1 MAQTGQRVDPYAN
14 FSFLV
19 EIDGIVRAGFREVS
33 GLDSTIDVHE
43 YREGGENTTMRKLPM
58 KTKFSNIVLKWGI
71 TDDTELHE
79 WHRQAVIGNLQRKNG
94 SVVLLD
100 RQGNEKVRWNFF
112 NAWPTKY
119 DSSNL
124 NAEGNEI
131 TIESVEL
138 AHEGLERVK

>member
-43 YREGGENTTMRKLPM
+43 HREGGENTTMRKLPM
-58 KTKFSNIVLKWGI
+58 KTKYSNIVLKWGI
-71 TDDTELHE
+71 TDDMELYN
-79 WHRQAVIGNLQRKNG
+79 WHRQAVVGNLQRKNG
-94 SVVLLD
+94 SIVVLD
-100 RQGNEKVRWNFF
+100 RQGNQKVRWNFF
-112 NAWPTKY
+112 SAWPTKY